1 MTRADAEWTEVSQM
15 KVASTYSVAAHFPS
29 TGALGAIV
37 TSSSPAVGARCP
49 WIKTGVGVVLSQNV
63 TDPRLA
69 DIGMISLEKGFDAR
83 STVRAM
89 KAATPFPE
97 YRQLAV
103 VDSNGG
109 SCVFTGEK
117 ALGTHAEYCSDHVA
131 CVGNLLSDPA
141 IPEAMA
147 QHFSKEAALALPERL
162 ISAIEAGFQMGGEVD
177 QERSIALLV
186 HTDVPFAYV
195 DLRVDYSDNPLD
207 ELKHLWEVYGPQAED
222 YRRRALA
229 PEQAPSFGVKGDE

>member
-1 MTRADAEWTEVSQM
+1 M
-15 KVASTYSVAAHFPS
+15 KIITSTYSVAGRCSS

-37 TSSSPAVGARCP
+37 TSSSPAVGARCA
-49 WIKTGVGVVLSQNV
+49 WVKTGTGVVLSQNI

-69 DIGMISLEKGFDAR
+69 DIGMVALEKGFDAR
-83 STVRAM
+83 SAVRAM
-89 KAATPFPE
+89 KAASPFPE

-103 VDSNGG
+103 VDNEGR
-109 SCVFTGEK
+109 SCAFTGQE
-117 ALGTHAEYCSDHVA
+117 ALGTHADFCSNDVA
-131 CVGNLLSDPA
+131 CVGNLLSDPT

-147 QHFSKEAALALPERL
+147 RHFSKVTALALPERL
-162 ISAIEAGFQMGGEVD
+162 ISAMEVGFRMGGEVD

-195 DLRVDYSDNPLD
+195 DLRVDYGESPLD
-207 ELKHLWEVYGPQAED
+207 ELKRLWELYGPQADD
-222 YRRRALA
+222 YKRRALA